1 MTASGKISVALTA
14 EELSRIRGIV
24 AAGAFDSPSDVL
36 REALR
41 YWLAERCAD
50 TRPQSAFG
58 RPFGHRRRGDPP
70 AEIFERVD
78 LLFDAG
84 DAKA

>member
-24 AAGAFDSPSDVL
+24 AAGDFDSPAEVL
-36 REALR
+36 REALKS
-41 YWLAERCAD
+41 WLANRCED
-50 TRPQSAFG
+50 IRPRSGFG
-58 RPFGHRRRGDPP
+58 RSFGRRRDDPP
-70 AEIFERVD
+70 PDIFERVD
-78 LLFDAG
+78 LLFDAR

>member
-1 MTASGKISVALTA
+1 MKASGKISVALTA
-14 EELSRIRGIV
+14 EELSRVRGIV
-24 AAGAFDSPSDVL
+24 DAGAYDTPAEVL

-41 YWLAERCAD
+41 VWLAWRCAD
-50 TRPQSAFG
+50 TRPQTAFG
-58 RPFGHRRRGDPP
+58 RRFGRRREDPP
-70 AEIFERVD
+70 VEIFERVD

>member
-14 EELSRIRGIV
+14 EELSRVRGIV
-24 AAGAFDSPSDVL
+24 EAGAYDSPADVL
-36 REALR
+36 RAALR
-41 YWLAERCAD
+41 SWLAQRCQD
-50 TRPQSAFG
+50 IRPQAALG
-58 RPFGHRRRGDPP
+58 RSFAERRRHVPP
-70 AEIFERVD
+70 AEPLERVD

>member
-24 AAGAFDSPSDVL
+24 EAGVCDSPADVL

-41 YWLAERCAD
+41 FWLAERCAD
-50 TRPQSAFG
+50 TRPQAAFG
-58 RPFGHRRRGDPP
+58 RAFGHRRRDDPP
-70 AEIFERVD
+70 AEVFERVD
-78 LLFDAG
+78 LLFDAR